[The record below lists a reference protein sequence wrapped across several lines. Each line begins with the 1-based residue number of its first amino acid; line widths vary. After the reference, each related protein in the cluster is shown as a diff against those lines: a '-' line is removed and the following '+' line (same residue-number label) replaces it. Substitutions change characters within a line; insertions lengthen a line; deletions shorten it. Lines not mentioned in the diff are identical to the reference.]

1 MRKLHRLAVSIDQLW
16 PAVVLAGFLFYV
28 SLMPLS
34 PNDFWWHLKIGEII
48 FETRSV
54 PTTNM
59 FAWTLPTDA
68 PFVYGAWLGE
78 LLLYVL
84 HRWGGL
90 ALVTFVR
97 NGVTLA
103 AFWLMAGAARAR
115 SGSWRIAALALA
127 FGCAMSLNNLVVRP
141 QLWSLL
147 PFVLYAMLLRRYA
160 AGALHCAWLLACPL
174 IMVFWANAHGAFVLG
189 FALLGIYFAGELVKR
204 VLGVEG
210 ALPWRRVGWLAV
222 MGGLTGLAALAN
234 PQGIGIVNYV
244 AGLMGDQPSQE
255 LVVEWQSPSPSG
267 IANVVFYASI
277 LALLAVLAYSR
288 YRPGPTELLLLLAF
302 LWLAWSGQ
310 RYVIWYALLVMPIL
324 AEAVAGLLSRAPRGP
339 QNRKW
344 LYSAT
349 AAVLFVPAV
358 LAQPW
363 WVEHLPLPE
372 AYWSQVQMGA
382 EAGPL
387 VDTTTPV
394 DAVAYLREH
403 PGGKLYHEMGYGSY
417 LIWALPEQGVFVDP
431 RVELYPYEQWRD
443 YSSIGQGFNY
453 GKLLAKYGADRVLLD
468 LATQGELGLALQDD
482 MAWAREYGDA
492 YSEIWAAKQ

>member
-1 MRKLHRLAVSIDQLW
+1 
-16 PAVVLAGFLFYV
+16 
-28 SLMPLS
+28 
-34 PNDFWWHLKIGEII
+34 
-48 FETRSV
+48 
-54 PTTNM
+54 
-59 FAWTLPTDA
+59 
-68 PFVYGAWLGE
+68 
-78 LLLYVL
+78 
-84 HRWGGL
+84 
-90 ALVTFVR
+90 
-97 NGVTLA
+97 
-103 AFWLMAGAARAR
+103 
-115 SGSWRIAALALA
+115 
-127 FGCAMSLNNLVVRP
+127 LNNLVVRP

-363 WVEHLPLPE
+363 WVERLPLPE